1 MNTKPN
7 LVDYNLFQKP
17 IKKQIKRI
25 TKSKVI
31 LHSKSDNSILINMIG
46 ILILGIGSICI
57 YQRYIEKENKDI
69 EKQNI
74 ILGFHQYVKEN
85 IK

>member
-1 MNTKPN
+1 MNTKPQ

-17 IKKQIKRI
+17 VAIKKIIKKPVLP
-25 TKSKVI
+25 T
-31 LHSKSDNSILINMIG
+31 KSDNSMLINIVG
-46 ILILGIGSICI
+46 FLILCIGGLCI
-57 YQRYIEKENKDI
+57 YQRYIERENKEL

>member
-1 MNTKPN
+1 MNTKPK
-7 LVDYNLFQKP
+7 LVDYNLFKNPIERQVKRIIKKP
-17 IKKQIKRI
+17 IIPI
-25 TKSKVI
+25 
-31 LHSKSDNSILINMIG
+31 KSDNSILINIVG
-46 ILILGIGSICI
+46 FLILFIGGLCI
-57 YQRYIEKENKDI
+57 YQRYIERENKEV

>member
-1 MNTKPN
+1 MNTKPK
-7 LVDYNLFQKP
+7 LVDYSLFQGSVGK
-17 IKKQIKRI
+17 IIQK
-25 TKSKVI
+25 TSVMTT
-31 LHSKSDNSILINMIG
+31 KSDNSLLINLIGLMILCIGG
-46 ILILGIGSICI
+46 ILI
-57 YQRYIEKENKDI
+57 YHRYIDKGKKEI

>member
-1 MNTKPN
+1 MVN
-7 LVDYNLFQKP
+7 FF
-17 IKKQIKRI
+17 
-25 TKSKVI
+25 
-31 LHSKSDNSILINMIG
+31 G
-46 ILILGIGSICI
+46 FLILCIGGLCI
-57 YQRYIEKENKDI
+57 YQRYIERENKEV

>member
-1 MNTKPN
+1 MNTKPK

-17 IKKQIKRI
+17 VTIKKIIKKPVLP
-25 TKSKVI
+25 T
-31 LHSKSDNSILINMIG
+31 KSDNSILINIVG
-46 ILILGIGSICI
+46 FLILCIGGLCI
-57 YQRYIEKENKDI
+57 YQRYIERENKEL
-69 EKQNI
+69 EKQNV

>member
-1 MNTKPN
+1 MNTKPK
-7 LVDYNLFQKP
+7 LVDYNLFKKP
-17 IKKQIKRI
+17 IEKQVNRIIKKPII
-25 TKSKVI
+25 PT
-31 LHSKSDNSILINMIG
+31 KSDNSMLINIVG
-46 ILILGIGSICI
+46 FLILFIGGLCI
-57 YQRYIEKENKDI
+57 YQRYIERENKEI